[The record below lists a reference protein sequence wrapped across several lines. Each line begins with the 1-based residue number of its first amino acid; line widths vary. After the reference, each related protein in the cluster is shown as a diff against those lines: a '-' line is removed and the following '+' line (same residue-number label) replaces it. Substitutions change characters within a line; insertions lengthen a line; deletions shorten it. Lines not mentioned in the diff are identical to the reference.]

1 MSLKSKAIVLLIPM
15 FLVFLSCMPSQIGKS
30 NEKITQVYTIKVL
43 SEKGDYQLIKVMAP
57 KKRDKF
63 LITKRG
69 EVISEFGSR
78 HLERA
83 LESFNLI
90 SE

>member
-1 MSLKSKAIVLLIPM
+1 MSLKPKAIALLIPM
-15 FLVFLSCMPSQIGKS
+15 FLVFFGCMSSQIGKS
-30 NEKITQVYTIKVL
+30 NEEITQVYTTKVL
-43 SEKGDYQLIKVMAP
+43 LEKGDYQLIRVMAP
-57 KKRDKF
+57 NKFDKF
-63 LITKRG
+63 LITKKG

-78 HLERA
+78 HLERT